1 MIKEKFTLIADGYKY
16 FHDDMYPDYV
26 ENITST
32 TYIRNPKMNLTYT
45 NGKIC
50 VFGVGLILQRLENML
65 RDFVETFSYDEL
77 NSYTFMPDNMKYN
90 FTKLYLY
97 LKDKNNENSLLLD
110 LLDIK
115 YIRDGSFVDPKDRLL
130 VIRNKDKEF
139 RWLPNYLETFI
150 NSELWKGTYIATQ
163 AASYLGAMF
172 KALLDSD
179 FSKGLKNSIICEFI
193 RNFEFSHNSLQY
205 TIHDFSARGMSG
217 IYDVIFHNVA
227 HLLFFKGTDS
237 VAIDNLRIEGYYE
250 DLKLENMVAASEHSV
265 MCSYGKD
272 NELESIKELMKKY
285 HNKPLSLVCD
295 SYDIFELLDKLSKD
309 EEFVD
314 LLKHRNVESPL
325 VIRGDSGN
333 PVKIMTG
340 NDEFN
345 SNDPEM
351 RNKLESLGL
360 VNSLK
365 ELFPEAFENFA
376 IKAIYGDAITPQK
389 CYEIYLNLYNSGIT
403 YPEMH
408 IVLGAGSYTYN
419 YATRDSVG
427 LVTKATSYTK
437 KQCSETEEVNIV
449 KNPKTDLNKSSLN
462 INDNY
467 LTSMKETT
475 LENSKII
482 SIASATSR
490 NNFMDEVLKEMLKEY
505 TSKNS
510 VSNEILEEY
519 TCINSATNEI
529 EG

>member
-32 TYIRNPKMNLTYT
+32 TYIRNPKMDLTYT

-97 LKDKNNENSLLLD
+97 LKDKNNEDSLLLD

-115 YIRDGSFVDPKDRLL
+115 YIRDGSFVEPKDRLL

-179 FSKGLKNSIICEFI
+179 INDKELKNSIIIDFIEFEQ
-193 RNFEFSHNSLQY
+193 NALQY
-205 TIHDFSARGMSG
+205 AIHDFSARGMSG

-237 VAIDNLRIEGYYE
+237 VAINNLRIEGYYE
-250 DLKLENMVAASEHSV
+250 NLKLGNMVAASEHSV

-272 NELESIKELMKKY
+272 NELESIKELMEKY
-285 HNKPLSLVCD
+285 YDKPLSLVCD

-309 EEFVD
+309 DEFID
-314 LLKHRNVESPL
+314 LLKRRDIESPL

-340 NDEFN
+340 NGDF
-345 SNDPEM
+345 SYNDSEP
-351 RNKLESLGL
+351 RNRLEALGL
-360 VNSLK
+360 VRSL
-365 ELFPEAFENFA
+365 ETLFPEAFRNYS

-408 IVLGAGSYTYN
+408 IILGAGSYTYN

-437 KQCSETEEVNIV
+437 KQCSTTEEVNIV

-467 LTSMKETT
+467 LSTMNNAT
-475 LENSKII
+475 LKSFKLFSII
-482 SIASATSR
+482 SASSR
-490 NNFMDEVLKEMLKEY
+490 YNFMDEVLKEMLKEY
-505 TSKNS
+505 TSKNL
-510 VSNEILEEY
+510 VANEMLKEY
-519 TCINSATNEI
+519 TCINSVTDEI